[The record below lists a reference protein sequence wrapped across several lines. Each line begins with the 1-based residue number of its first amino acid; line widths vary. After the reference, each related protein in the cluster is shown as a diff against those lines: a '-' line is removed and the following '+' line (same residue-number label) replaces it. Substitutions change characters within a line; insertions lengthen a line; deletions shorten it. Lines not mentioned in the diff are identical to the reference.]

1 MKALCIDDIG
11 HSEFRDI
18 AQPTL
23 DDDQVLLKVQ
33 KVGLCGSDLNTFL
46 GANPLVNLPRVPGH
60 EIGGIIIASGSN
72 VPSEFEKGKAAIVIP
87 YTTCGE
93 CSSCKS
99 GRVNA
104 CRYNKTLGVQ
114 QDGGLSDYIAI
125 RPDRLILNDTLEQEF
140 LALVEPLS
148 VGFHA
153 VDRGNVSESDTVLV
167 LGGGMIGAGAILG
180 AKARGAKVLVAEISD
195 HKTET
200 LQKLGVEHIINPGKV
215 NIVEAVN
222 ELTNGHGVD
231 IVIEAVGAA
240 ETFRS
245 AIDLVAFAGRVVY
258 IGYAKSDVSYN
269 TSLFNLKELDISGS
283 RNAVREDF
291 EAVISFLE
299 ENGNLAKTLI
309 SKRFDW
315 DNADQAFN
323 YWVDNREHVFKII
336 IDLEGAN

>member
-11 HSEFRDI
+11 HAEFRDI
-18 AQPTL
+18 DHPTL
-23 DDDQVLLKVQ
+23 DDNQVLLKVL
-33 KVGLCGSDLNTFL
+33 KVGLCGSDLNTFR
-46 GANPLVNLPRVPGH
+46 GANPLVKLPRVPGH
-60 EIGGIIIASGSN
+60 EIGGTIVATGSN
-72 VPSEFEKGKAAIVIP
+72 APSEFEKGKAAIVIP

-93 CSSCKS
+93 CRSCKS

-125 RPDRLILNDTLEQEF
+125 RPDRLILNDTLEPDL

-153 VDRGNVSESDTVLV
+153 VNRGSVTATDTVLV

-180 AKARGAKVLVAEISD
+180 AKARGANVLVAEISD
-195 HKTET
+195 EKTET
-200 LQKLGVEHIINPGKV
+200 LKKLGVEHIINPSKV
-215 NIVEAVN
+215 NIVEAAN
-222 ELTNGHGVD
+222 ELTNGHGVNV
-231 IVIEAVGAA
+231 VIEAVGAA

-245 AIDLVAFAGRVVY
+245 AIDLVCFAGRVVY

-269 TSLFNLKELDISGS
+269 TSLFNLKELDIFGS

-291 EAVISFLE
+291 EAVISYLE
-299 ENGNLAKTLI
+299 KNGALAKTLI
-309 SKRFDW
+309 SKRFNW
-315 DNADQAFN
+315 NNADQAFD
-323 YWVDNREHVFKII
+323 YWVDNKERVFKII
-336 IDLEGAN
+336 IDLESAN